1 MKWLSENIKS
11 VLAGLVIVASFTY
24 YFVIT
29 FLERNADQ
37 QVVIAIITANATV
50 LQYYFGSSQGANK
63 KDEIIS
69 KQIDN
74 KKDYEKS
81 SD

>member
-1 MKWLSENIKS
+1 MKWLSENIKAI
-11 VLAGLVIVASFTY
+11 LAGLVIVASFTY

-37 QVVIAIITANATV
+37 QVVIAIVTANATV
-50 LQYYFGSSQGANK
+50 LQYYFGSSQGTNK

-69 KQIDN
+69 KQMD
-74 KKDYEKS
+74 KKSEL
-81 SD
+81 